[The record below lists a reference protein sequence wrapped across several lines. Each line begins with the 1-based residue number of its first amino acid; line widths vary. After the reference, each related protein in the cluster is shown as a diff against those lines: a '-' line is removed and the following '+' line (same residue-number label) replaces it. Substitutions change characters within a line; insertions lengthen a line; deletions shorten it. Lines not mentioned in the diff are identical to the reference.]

1 VLGSASSG
9 TGTEGLLT
17 FLVGVGVSS
26 NSRSLAC
33 SVSSGCS
40 ISFLWLIQDA
50 GFFMLKTFTA
60 RAKLANKHA
69 DNCKK
74 VWCADAGMSQ
84 QNSSSPAYSEERSRE
99 RLQMIDTLKAPIIQM
114 GRDLSYE
121 VIENYDLG
129 AGPVHITWV
138 FKPGSESLP
147 DMRLGFICLT
157 EFSNSSIN
165 EGIARA
171 MLNLVDKLVFVV
183 PTETMTKEV
192 KDAIESMPDTS
203 ILQLRKYITVL
214 TPSTLVSKQGIKG
227 ARERNSAQTGGEVV

>member
-1 VLGSASSG
+1 
-9 TGTEGLLT
+9 
-17 FLVGVGVSS
+17 
-26 NSRSLAC
+26 
-33 SVSSGCS
+33 
-40 ISFLWLIQDA
+40 
-50 GFFMLKTFTA
+50 
-60 RAKLANKHA
+60 
-69 DNCKK
+69 
-74 VWCADAGMSQ
+74 MSQ
-84 QNSSSPAYSEERSRE
+84 QNSTSAYSEERSRE

-114 GRDLSYE
+114 DRDLGYE
-121 VIENYDLG
+121 VIENHDLG

-183 PTETMTKEV
+183 PTETMTKDV

-203 ILQLRKYITVL
+203 ILQPRKYVTVL
-214 TPSTLVSKQGIKG
+214 TPSTLVSKSGIQGS
-227 ARERNSAQTGGEVV
+227 RERSAQTGDVV